1 MVNWKEPFDVFP
13 AILVVGVSF
22 AATQW
27 FWANHM
33 DSNLVDIAAGIVS
46 MIATLLFLRFWQP
59 RKIWRFADE
68 QAVTASE
75 ARDSV
80 KHFSA
85 GQIAK
90 AWMPFTIL
98 SIFFLLWWLSS
109 IKTAMNKA

>member
-1 MVNWKEPFDVFP
+1 
-13 AILVVGVSF
+13 
-22 AATQW
+22 
-27 FWANHM
+27 M

-68 QAVTASE
+68 QAVPAAE

-85 GQIAK
+85 GPIPR
-90 AWMPFTIL
+90 AWMALAIL
-98 SIFFLLWWLSS
+98 SIFVPLWGAPPLK
-109 IKTAMNKA
+109 IARRKATTTALKHGARAAPYSP